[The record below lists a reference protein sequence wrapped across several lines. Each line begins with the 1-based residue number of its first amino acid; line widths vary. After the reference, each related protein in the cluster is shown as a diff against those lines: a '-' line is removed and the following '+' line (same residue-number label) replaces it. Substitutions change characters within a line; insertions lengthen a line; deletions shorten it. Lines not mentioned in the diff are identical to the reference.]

1 MAPSVPGF
9 FFAYYDDWFFNRL
22 DVLHSCI
29 LWLVKATRLYILFYF
44 FSHRMFFSSAG
55 MSKLMTT
62 YYYIT
67 NPTLDIWT
75 RLKSAP
81 RRASSTIRDPR
92 LLRVL
97 KEEIIK
103 LRTFRS
109 IGVPIIYLI
118 NYSSGFW
125 CSLGPL
131 ACFAKMGFWRQA
143 HGWERNGKLF
153 L

>member
-1 MAPSVPGF
+1 
-9 FFAYYDDWFFNRL
+9 
-22 DVLHSCI
+22 
-29 LWLVKATRLYILFYF
+29 
-44 FSHRMFFSSAG
+44 MFFSSAG

-67 NPTLDIWT
+67 NPTLDHLNW
-75 RLKSAP
+75 
-81 RRASSTIRDPR
+81 DPR

-109 IGVPIIYLI
+109 IGVPILYLI

-125 CSLGPL
+125 CSLGPR